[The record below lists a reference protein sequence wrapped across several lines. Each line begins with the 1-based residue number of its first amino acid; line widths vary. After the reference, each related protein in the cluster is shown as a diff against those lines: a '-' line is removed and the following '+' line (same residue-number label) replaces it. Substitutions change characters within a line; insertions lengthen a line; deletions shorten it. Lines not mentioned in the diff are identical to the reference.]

1 MPTHCQLFL
10 DGKPFVVAQN
20 ALIVNS
26 GLRVG
31 LEIEAEIV
39 DRLIAADEVI
49 RAKNHALSLLREE
62 IQSKGQMETRLE
74 QEGFTEP
81 AIHTVITELIQAGNI
96 RDRKYAENWVRRR
109 QKSNPRGKTVLKQE
123 LVERGIDLKT
133 AEKVVAEV
141 EIEDEERLA
150 LELAQK
156 RARQYKRLPLHVAKR
171 RLHGVL
177 ARRGFDAETIQQ
189 VLNQVF

>member
-10 DGKPFVVAQN
+10 DGKPFVVAQT

-49 RAKNHALSLLREE
+49 RAKNYALSLLREE

-74 QEGFTEP
+74 QEGFTEQ

-156 RARQYKRLPLHVAKR
+156 RAKQYKRLPLHVAKR

>member
-10 DGKPFVVAQN
+10 DGKPFVVAQT

-49 RAKNHALSLLREE
+49 RAKNYALSLLREE

-74 QEGFTEP
+74 QEGFTEQ